1 MSAPRIRAAERM
13 EVNMAVRERLS
24 GNEAVAYAIR
34 QINPDVMPAF
44 PITPSTEIPQ
54 YVANYIANGEI
65 DTEFIPVESEHSAM
79 SATVGACAAGAR
91 AVTATS
97 SCGMALMWEE
107 LYVAASNRL
116 PIVLALV
123 NRALSGPINI
133 NADHS
138 DSMGA
143 RDSGWIQIYAE
154 SNQEVYDNYIQ
165 AFPIAEDK
173 RVHLPV
179 MVCQDGFITSHG
191 VENIFLVED
200 EKVKDFVG
208 VYEPE
213 HYLLNASERMA
224 VGPYAVSNYYMET
237 KRGQRQAMMNAREVI
252 LEVAAR
258 FEQMTGRK
266 YSFFEEYRMEDAEYA
281 VVIIGSA
288 AGTCKA
294 AIEQIR
300 SNTGKKVGL
309 IKIRVFRPFPEEEI
323 AAALSKVKAAAILDR
338 SEMFAATSGPLGAEV
353 RAAMYQAHAKALTV
367 NYFYGLGGRD
377 ITVSDFE
384 KVYDNL
390 ETMAET
396 GTATDM
402 YAYIG
407 LREA

>member
-1 MSAPRIRAAERM
+1 
-13 EVNMAVRERLS
+13 MAIRERLS

-65 DTEFIPVESEHSAM
+65 DTEFIHVESEHSAM
-79 SATVGACAAGAR
+79 SATIGASAAGAR
-91 AVTATS
+91 ALTATS

-107 LYVAASNRL
+107 LYVAASDRL

-154 SNQEVYDNYIQ
+154 SNQEVYDNFLQ
-165 AFPIAEDK
+165 AYPIAEHEK
-173 RVHLPV
+173 VHLPV

-191 VENIFLVED
+191 VENILLVED
-200 EKVKDFVG
+200 DKAKAFVG
-208 VYEPE
+208 EYEPQ
-213 HYLLNASERMA
+213 HYLLHPTQRMA

-237 KRGQRQAMMNAREVI
+237 KRAQRQAMLEAKQVI
-252 LEVAAR
+252 LDVAAR
-258 FEQMTGRK
+258 FEEMTGRK
-266 YSFFEEYRMEDAEYA
+266 YGFFEEYKMEDAAYA
-281 VVIIGSA
+281 IVIIGSA

-294 AIEQIR
+294 AIDHIR
-300 SNTGKKVGL
+300 NTTGKKAGL
-309 IKIRVFRPFPEEEI
+309 IKIRVFRPFPEEEL
-323 AAALSKVKAAAILDR
+323 ARALSGVEAVAVLDR
-338 SEMFAATSGPLGAEV
+338 SEMFSGTSGPLGAEV
-353 RAAMYQAHAKALTV
+353 RAAMYQAHCKAEVV

-384 KVYDNL
+384 TVYDSL
-390 ETMAET
+390 ETLART
-396 GTATDM
+396 HTVTDM
-402 YAYIG
+402 YRYIG
-407 LREA
+407 LREE

>member
-1 MSAPRIRAAERM
+1 
-13 EVNMAVRERLS
+13 MAIRERLS

-34 QINPDVMPAF
+34 QVNPDVMPAF

-65 DTEFIPVESEHSAM
+65 DTEFIHVESEHSAM
-79 SATVGACAAGAR
+79 SATVGASAAGAR

-191 VENIFLVED
+191 VENILLVED
-200 EKVKDFVG
+200 DEVKHFVG
-208 VYEPE
+208 TYEPE
-213 HYLLNASERMA
+213 HYLLDVSGRMA
-224 VGPYAVSNYYMET
+224 LGPYAVSNYYMET
-237 KRGQRQAMMNAREVI
+237 KRAQRQAMINAREVI
-252 LEVAAR
+252 LEVAGR
-258 FEQMTGRK
+258 FEKMTGRQ
-266 YSFFEEYRMEDAEYA
+266 YGFFEEYQMEDADYA
-281 VVIIGSA
+281 IVLIGSA

-294 AIEQIR
+294 AVEEIR
-300 SNTGKKVGL
+300 NTTGKRVGL
-309 IKIRVFRPFPEEEI
+309 IKIRVFRPFPEEEL
-323 AAALSKVKAAAILDR
+323 ARALSAVKAVAVMDR

-353 RAAMYQAHAKALTV
+353 RAAMYQAHCTADVV

-377 ITVSDFE
+377 ITVADFE
-384 KVYDNL
+384 AVYSRL
-390 ETMAET
+390 ETIAQTHEV
-396 GTATDM
+396 TDM
-402 YAYIG
+402 YEYIG
-407 LREA
+407 LRSAQPEEV